1 MRFPRAYLA
10 LALSFPLAAC
20 APDAWRPDSPY
31 EAFLDQV
38 QNKCWN
44 LDIGG
49 REINSLLSSQS
60 DAATGAVFLDLTS
73 RYFNGRITREN
84 YVEALAA
91 NYNARPDS
99 PGIRCVL
106 DQMPRDPQRLAPL
119 IKY

>member
-1 MRFPRAYLA
+1 MHFSRVFLA
-10 LALSFPLAAC
+10 FALSLPLAAC

-73 RYFNGRITREN
+73 RFYNGIISQQKYIDTLTG
-84 YVEALAA
+84 Y
-91 NYNARPDS
+91 YNAPASS
-99 PGIRCVL
+99 PGIRCIL
-106 DQMPRDPQRLAPL
+106 DQLPKQ
-119 IKY
+119 